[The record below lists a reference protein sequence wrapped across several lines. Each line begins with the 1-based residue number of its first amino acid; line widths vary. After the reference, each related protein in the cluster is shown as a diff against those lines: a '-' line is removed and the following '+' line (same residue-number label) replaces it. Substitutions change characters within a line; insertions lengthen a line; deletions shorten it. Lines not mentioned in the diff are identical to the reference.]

1 MASHTLRTCD
11 SQEYVPEYE
20 VGLVWEDQMPAVAAA
35 AAAHGFVPEL
45 EPGIASS

>member
-20 VGLVWEDQMPAVAAA
+20 VGLVWEDQMPA
-35 AAAHGFVPEL
+35 AAHGFAPEL

>member
-1 MASHTLRTCD
+1 MRTCD

-20 VGLVWEDQMPAVAAA
+20 VGLVWEDQMPAVAVAAA
-35 AAAHGFVPEL
+35 AAAHGFAPEL